1 MSIKTTPFLFGKSEK
16 NINMKRERIGPK
28 IKKLRKSK
36 GLTQKQMADTLGYSD
51 KSMIT
56 HIEKGDSD
64 MTYEKILVLLREYL
78 LDANELFDVS
88 EIDTLIKKQQEE
100 KRTELLKKM
109 FFNPVVDY
117 LKYAKEIDCT
127 AILSNDTVY
136 FKPVTSE
143 EDLIYC
149 CFECELKDE
158 QKDLVN
164 PPFFS
169 IARAYLNPNNVYP
182 FIIYDKLD
190 NKIGFICLLNWLGKG
205 DAFSFSLLIDKHHQR
220 KGYGTN
226 SIKLAIDILKTI
238 DDKKPIK
245 ISVEKAN
252 EKAQKLYESLGFKKL
267 DELDGDDLVYSL

>member
-1 MSIKTTPFLFGKSEK
+1 MSKE
-16 NINMKRERIGPK
+16 NIGPK
-28 IKKLRKSK
+28 IKKLRKERK
-36 GLTQKQMADTLGYSD
+36 LTQDELAESLGYSG
-51 KSMIT
+51 KSVIS
-56 HIEKGDSD
+56 HIEKGDAD
-64 MTYEKILVLLREYL
+64 MTYDKILLLLRTYM

-88 EIDTLIKKQQEE
+88 EIDTLIKRQQEE
-100 KRTELLKKM
+100 KKSELLKKI
-109 FFNPVVDY
+109 FFNSNVDY
-117 LKYAKEIDCT
+117 LKYAKEIDYKS
-127 AILSNDTVY
+127 ILSNDVLY

-149 CFECELKDE
+149 CFECELKDD

-169 IARAYLNPNNVYP
+169 IARAYLKPDNVYP

-190 NKIGFICLLNWLGKG
+190 NKVGFICLLKWLGKG
-205 DAFSFSLLIDKHHQR
+205 DAFSFSFLIDKNHQR

-238 DDKKPIK
+238 DDNKQIK
-245 ISVEKAN
+245 IAVEKVN